1 MSNKKEQLIIFAI
14 TFIINLSLIFIFIL
28 STSQNINTFLQF
40 TSYDYECVGIFD
52 DTYDKDNSFKK
63 SKSFYRVSAEET
75 AFSYLY
81 FEKNVD
87 YKITPNITKSNSK
100 TEKLQSN
107 ECAISLELARL
118 IKVDVGDEIKI
129 DISANEYIYKVAYLY
144 DTNCSFYDSKVK
156 DIYDIVLGEN
166 DDISSNIDYQEII
179 FCDEELL
186 TNLSNNDMYSIRSVT
201 YLKSEIINSII
212 QNYMILIFVIIAS
225 LIDFVIVKIILY
237 SKKNDYLI
245 DFYSNVKISDIKKSY
260 IHYYIKSHLLPCII
274 ADLISFLLSLVLKVN
289 SFIVLLYLLTI
300 AIIFII
306 NYGGFSKLWKK
317 KY

>member
-14 TFIINLSLIFIFIL
+14 TFIINLPLIFIFIL
-28 STSQNINTFLQF
+28 STTKNINTFIRF

-52 DTYDKDNSFKK
+52 DVYNNDNSFKK
-63 SKSFYRVSAEET
+63 SKSFYRISAEET

-81 FEKNVD
+81 FEKDVD
-87 YKITPNITKSNSK
+87 YKNTPNITKSNSK
-100 TEKLQSN
+100 INKLQSN

-118 IKVDVGDEIKI
+118 IKVNIGGEIKI
-129 DISANEYIYKVAYLY
+129 DISANEYIYKVVYLY
-144 DTNCSFYDSKVK
+144 DTDYSFYNSKTK
-156 DIYDIVLGEN
+156 DIYDVVLGEN
-166 DDISSNIDYQEII
+166 DDISSNIEYQEIL
-179 FCDEELL
+179 FCDHELL
-186 TNLSNNDMYSIRSVT
+186 INLSNNDMYSIRSVT

-212 QNYMILIFVIIAS
+212 QNYMILIFVIIIG

-245 DFYSNVKISDIKKSY
+245 DFYSNVKIAVIKKN
-260 IHYYIKSHLLPCII
+260 YIKYYFNYHLLPCGI
-274 ADLISFLLSLVLKVN
+274 AVFISFVLSLILKIN
-289 SFIVLLYLLTI
+289 CFIVLLYLLTI
-300 AIIFII
+300 TIIFII

>member
-1 MSNKKEQLIIFAI
+1 MSNKKEQLIIFTV

-28 STSQNINTFLQF
+28 STTKNINTFLQYA
-40 TSYDYECVGIFD
+40 SYEYECVGIFD
-52 DTYDKDNSFKK
+52 DAYDNDNSFKK
-63 SKSFYRVSAEET
+63 SKSFYRVSAEES

-87 YKITPNITKSNSK
+87 YNITPNITKSNSIIN
-100 TEKLQSN
+100 KLQAN
-107 ECAISLELARL
+107 ECAISIELSRL
-118 IKVDVGDEIKI
+118 IDVNVGDEIKI

-144 DTNCSFYDSKVK
+144 DTNYSFYDSKIK

-166 DDISSNIDYQEII
+166 DDISSNIEYQEIL
-179 FCDEELL
+179 FCNQELL
-186 TNLSNNDMYSIRSVT
+186 TNLSNNNMYSIRSVT
-201 YLKSEIINSII
+201 YLKNEIINSII
-212 QNYMILIFVIIAS
+212 QNYMILVFIIVVA
-225 LIDFVIVKIILY
+225 LIDFVIVKIIYY

-245 DFYSNVKISDIKKSY
+245 DFYSNVKISNIKKSY
-260 IHYYIKSHLLPCII
+260 VKYYLHCHLLPCS
-274 ADLISFLLSLVLKVN
+274 ISVVISVVLSLFFKVN

-300 AIIFII
+300 TIIFII